1 MSKSSTLTKVELAS
15 RPNTGTTG
23 SKAARH
29 AGMIPAVVYGHG
41 DPLSVSVPVKVL
53 DELLAAGANHLLDAT
68 VDGKADTVM
77 LRGVARHPISHRPIH
92 ADFQRMS
99 RTESIRNKI
108 AVHTS
113 GTAIGVKDGGGV
125 MDVVAHEIDIS
136 GPASEFPEYVTVDV
150 SDLSVHG
157 HITAK
162 DVPLPKG
169 FTLHTSPDQTIV
181 TISAP
186 RTAVEPTVAAEVPTV
201 AAAADTA
208 AAAT

>member
-1 MSKSSTLTKVELAS
+1 MPKSTTLTSVELAS

-41 DPLSVSVPVKVL
+41 DPLSVSVPVKIL
-53 DELLAAGANHLLDAT
+53 DELLAAGANHLLDAKIG
-68 VDGKADTVM
+68 GKTDTVM
-77 LRGVARHPISHRPIH
+77 LRGVARDPVTHRPIH

-108 AVHTS
+108 AVHTV
-113 GTAIGVKDGGGV
+113 GTAAGVKDGGGV

-136 GPASEFPEYVTVDV
+136 GPASDFPQFVSVDV
-150 SDLSVHG
+150 SALGIHG

-169 FTLHTSPDQTIV
+169 FTLHTAPDQTIV

-186 RTAVEPTVAAEVPTV
+186 RTAVEPTIAAEVPAV
-201 AAAADTA
+201 AAEP
-208 AAAT
+208 AATPAT